1 MNPVSAITH
10 GIEVTVLP
18 QYHEEM
24 SKPSL
29 NKFVHSYQVR
39 ITNHSGL
46 DVQLKSRHWI
56 ITDANSKVRNVKGDG
71 VIGQQPILE
80 PEQSHQYKSW
90 CPMSTPVGK
99 MSGTYT
105 MVRVVDNS
113 EFEVEIPKFRLIANF
128 KNN

>member
-10 GIEVTVLP
+10 GIKVTVLP

-39 ITNHSGL
+39 ITNNSGI
-46 DVQLKSRHWI
+46 DVQLMSRHWV
-56 ITDANSKVRNVKGDG
+56 ITDANSKVRNVKGEG
-71 VIGQQPILE
+71 VIGQQPFLE
-80 PEQSHQYKSW
+80 PEQSHHYKSW

-99 MSGTYT
+99 MSGSFT
-105 MVRVVDNS
+105 MVRMADNS
-113 EFEVEIPKFRLIANF
+113 VFEVEIPEFRLIADF

>member
-1 MNPVSAITH
+1 MNPVSAITQ

-18 QYHEEM
+18 HYHEEM

-29 NKFVHSYQVR
+29 NKYVHSYQVR
-39 ITNHSGL
+39 ISNHSDL
-46 DVQLKSRHWI
+46 DVQLISRHWI
-56 ITDANSKVRNVKGDG
+56 ITDSNSKIRHVKGEG

-90 CPMSTPVGK
+90 CPLSTPVGK
-99 MSGTYT
+99 MSGSFT
-105 MVRVVDNS
+105 MIRMVDNS
-113 EFEVEIPKFRLIANF
+113 EFEVEIPEFRLIADF

>member
-18 QYHEEM
+18 HYHEEM

-39 ITNHSGL
+39 IINHSDL
-46 DVQLKSRHWI
+46 EVQLKSRHWI
-56 ITDANSKVRNVKGDG
+56 ITDANSKVRNVKGEG

-113 EFEVEIPKFRLIANF
+113 ELEVEIPEFRLIANF

>member
-1 MNPVSAITH
+1 MSRVSATTQD
-10 GIEVTVLP
+10 IEVSIVP
-18 QYHEEM
+18 HYHNDM

-29 NKFVHSYQVR
+29 NKYVHSYLVT
-39 ITNHSGL
+39 ITNHGGL
-46 DVQLKSRHWI
+46 DVQLLSRHWI
-56 ITDANSKVRNVKGDG
+56 ITDSNSKVRHVKGEG

-80 PEQSHQYKSW
+80 PGQSHNYKSW

-105 MVRVVDNS
+105 LIRLVDNS
-113 EFEVEIPKFRLIANF
+113 AFEVVIPEFKLIADF

>member
-1 MNPVSAITH
+1 MNPVSATTH
-10 GIEVTVLP
+10 GIKVTVLP
-18 QYHEEM
+18 HYHEEM

-46 DVQLKSRHWI
+46 DVQLMSRNWL
-56 ITDANSKVRNVKGDG
+56 ITDANSKVRNVIGDG

-80 PEQSHQYKSW
+80 PEQSHHYKSW

-99 MSGTYT
+99 MSGSYT
-105 MVRVVDNS
+105 MVIMVDNS
-113 EFEVEIPKFRLIANF
+113 VFEVEIPEFRLIADF

>member
-18 QYHEEM
+18 HYHEEM

-39 ITNHSGL
+39 ISNHSGL
-46 DVQLKSRHWI
+46 DVQLMSRHWI
-56 ITDANSKVRNVKGDG
+56 ITDANRKVRHVKGDG
-71 VIGQQPILE
+71 VIGQQPTLE
-80 PEQSHQYKSW
+80 PEQSHHYKSW

-99 MSGTYT
+99 MSGSFT
-105 MVRVVDNS
+105 MTRMVDNS
-113 EFEVEIPKFRLIANF
+113 IFEVEIPEFRLIANF